1 MKRNIFWFIGVLTVL
16 CCTFAS
22 CEEDNTMVADPYSD
36 WALKN
41 AAYID
46 SIAGVAKNPPS
57 GEEWVMFLNYKLQN
71 QNVGSIGTCLSWS
84 NSDYVY
90 AKVLPYDEGEE
101 TELGDYPQSD
111 KDTVVVHYR
120 GKLIDGTVFDQSY
133 SGDWDGRVA
142 VPSEFTVGGVITG
155 WSTMLWHMREGEH
168 VELYIP
174 QGMGYGSSSSS
185 NIPSYSALVL
195 DMRLEEI
202 KHAKGPD
209 DRSRKLELNE

>member
-1 MKRNIFWFIGVLTVL
+1 
-16 CCTFAS
+16 
-22 CEEDNTMVADPYSD
+22 MVADPYSD

>member
-71 QNVGSIGTCLSWS
+71 QNVGSIGTSLSWS

-90 AKVLPYDEGEE
+90 AKVLPYNEGEE

-185 NIPSYSALVL
+185 NIPSYSTLIF